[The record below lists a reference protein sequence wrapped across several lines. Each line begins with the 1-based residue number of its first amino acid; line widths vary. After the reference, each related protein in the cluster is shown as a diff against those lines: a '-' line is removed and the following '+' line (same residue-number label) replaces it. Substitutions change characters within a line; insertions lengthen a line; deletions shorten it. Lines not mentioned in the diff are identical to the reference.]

1 MKLTL
6 TNSERCILLMALA
19 RLPEPPDSLL
29 ERLSRDQPWAPFPSL
44 TAWSERHLGAF

>member
-6 TNSERCILLMALA
+6 TDSERCILLVALA

-29 ERLSRDQPWAPFPSL
+29 ERLSHGQPWAPLPSL
-44 TAWSERHLGAF
+44 TAWSERYLEAF

>member
-1 MKLTL
+1 MKITL
-6 TNSERCILLMALA
+6 SDPERCILLVALA

-44 TAWSERHLGAF
+44 AAWSERHLEAF